1 MAGGELLARDRD
13 AANRLQAMV
22 MSGETNIKNRDA
34 GSVAQGLAAMWV
46 AVVSFSVADA
56 IGKWGG
62 GEGFA
67 AVQIVFF
74 RYLFGLIPLALVLW
88 WSGLEA
94 VRTKRPWAHALRGL
108 LLSAALALFFWG
120 LKYVPLADGIA
131 VAFTAPLFITAL
143 SVPVLAERVGPARW
157 AAVLVGFAGMLVIV
171 QPGTDTF
178 RPEMGIIVASAL
190 VFALGITYTRRLSRT
205 ETVAGMFTWTTVVSL
220 VVFGPLALLTW
231 KTPDVQHL
239 GAFAALGLIG
249 GAAHYL
255 VGIAYRNAPA
265 AVVAPQEYAALV
277 WGALIGWFM
286 WGDVPSAATWAGA
299 AIVAAAGGFIAVR
312 EQRAERRRKAA
323 VAEAAA

>member
-1 MAGGELLARDRD
+1 
-13 AANRLQAMV
+13 
-22 MSGETNIKNRDA
+22 MSGETNITNRDA
-34 GSVAQGLAAMWV
+34 GSVAQGLLAMWV
-46 AVVSFSVADA
+46 AVASFSIADA
-56 IGKWGG
+56 VGKWGG

-74 RYLFGLIPLALVLW
+74 RYLFGLIPLAMVLW

-94 VRTKRPWAHALRGL
+94 VRTARPWAHVLRAL

-143 SVPVLAERVGPARW
+143 SVPMLGERVGPARW
-157 AAVLVGFAGMLVIV
+157 LAVLVGFAGMLVIV
-171 QPGTDTF
+171 QPGSDTF
-178 RPEMGIIVASAL
+178 KPEMAIIVASAF
-190 VFALGITYTRRLSRT
+190 VFALGITYTRKLSRT
-205 ETVAGMFTWTTVVSL
+205 ETVAGMFTWTTLVSL
-220 VVFGPLALLTW
+220 VVFGPLSLLAW
-231 KTPDVQHL
+231 KTPEPAHL
-239 GAFAALGLIG
+239 GGFAALGLIG

-265 AVVAPQEYAALV
+265 AVVAPQEYVALV

-312 EQRAERRRKAA
+312 EQRAERRRKAMA
-323 VAEAAA
+323 VEAAA

>member
-1 MAGGELLARDRD
+1 
-13 AANRLQAMV
+13 
-22 MSGETNIKNRDA
+22 MSGETNITSRDA
-34 GSVAQGLAAMWV
+34 GSVAQGLGAMWV
-46 AVVSFSVADA
+46 AVASFSIADA

-74 RYLFGLIPLALVLW
+74 RYLFGLVPLALVLW
-88 WSGLEA
+88 WNGFEA
-94 VRTKRPWAHALRGL
+94 VRTARPWAHALRGL

-143 SVPVLAERVGPARW
+143 SVPVLGERVGPARW
-157 AAVLVGFAGMLVIV
+157 LAVLVGFGGMLVIV
-171 QPGTDTF
+171 QPGSDTF
-178 RPEMGIIVASAL
+178 KPEMGIIVASAF

-220 VVFGPLALLTW
+220 AVFGPLALLSW
-231 KTPDVQHL
+231 KTPEPVHL

-265 AVVAPQEYAALV
+265 AVVAPQEYVALV

-312 EQRAERRRKAA
+312 ESRAERRRKASA
-323 VAEAAA
+323 VEAAA

>member
-22 MSGETNIKNRDA
+22 MSGETNITNRDA

-94 VRTKRPWAHALRGL
+94 VRTNRPWAHALRGL

-143 SVPVLAERVGPARW
+143 SVPVLGERVGPARW